1 MLAFDRVNEGED
13 DMTRALPLLTAGA
26 VLVAML
32 AAADRLPGF
41 SAPAWAQGACDPGD
55 KPDNTTATDAR
66 RKLEAAGYR
75 QARDLKKGCD
85 NVWHGKAVKDG
96 RPVNVALSPRGEVFI
111 ETE

>member
-1 MLAFDRVNEGED
+1 
-13 DMTRALPLLTAGA
+13 MTRALPLLTAGA
-26 VLVAML
+26 VLL
-32 AAADRLPGF
+32 AALIGF
-41 SAPAWAQGACDPGD
+41 EPAGLSSPAWAQGACDPGD
-55 KPDNTTATDAR
+55 RPDNTTATDAR

-96 RPVNVALSPRGEVFI
+96 RPVNVALSPRGEIFI